1 MTRRDRLARGTDPV
15 RKFQDES
22 VWSGYTNSWN
32 RFATPSKRARAFV
45 LGMFGFL
52 VLVGIISII
61 IALAAK

>member
-1 MTRRDRLARGTDPV
+1 M

-32 RFATPSKRARAFV
+32 RFATPSRRARAFV
-45 LGMFGFL
+45 FGMFGFL

-61 IALAAK
+61 ITLATK